1 VAESSKEVFNPPVIA
16 VTEFI
21 IMEAVL
27 KLSEIFLAD
36 KAKFVALVTPRS
48 KAPFV
53 LTAAS

>member
-1 VAESSKEVFNPPVIA
+1 
-16 VTEFI
+16 
-21 IMEAVL
+21 MEAVI
-27 KLSEIFLAD
+27 KLSEIFFAD